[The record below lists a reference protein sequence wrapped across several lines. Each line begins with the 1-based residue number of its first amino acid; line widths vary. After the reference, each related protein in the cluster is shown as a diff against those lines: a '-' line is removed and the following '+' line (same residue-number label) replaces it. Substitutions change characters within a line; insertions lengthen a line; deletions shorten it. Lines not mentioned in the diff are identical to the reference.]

1 MLSGI
6 YPLHRV
12 ATAAVVLVIAGWL
25 ARSHSTDGDAVA
37 DNPQTAQESS
47 EGSVVRSARPLMGTT
62 FNLSVWA
69 ASGQQPEAS
78 EAIQHALDLVAS
90 LEEKISSWNFRS
102 ETSAVNRS
110 AGREATGIGPELHHL
125 LDASLT
131 WARRTDGAFDI
142 TGGPLFDRWKRAR
155 EEGILPTE
163 AEIRSCLERTGYDH
177 VILEGSMVRLAKRGM
192 QIGFGAI
199 GKGFAADRAGE
210 LLRQRGFENFIIDA
224 GGDVLISGSRGGTP
238 WQVAIRHPRRGGLLA
253 IFGAAD
259 CAIATSGDYEQFSVI
274 DDVRYAHILDPRT
287 GWPARKLASVTVI
300 TRRGID
306 ADALATALFVLGP
319 EKGLAFVESLKD
331 TETLMVLEDFTTRS
345 SGGLLLNNGRLEVV
359 P

>member
-1 MLSGI
+1 
-6 YPLHRV
+6 
-12 ATAAVVLVIAGWL
+12 
-25 ARSHSTDGDAVA
+25 
-37 DNPQTAQESS
+37 
-47 EGSVVRSARPLMGTT
+47 MGTT

-90 LEEKISSWNFRS
+90 LEEKISSWNPKS
-102 ETSAVNRS
+102 ETSAINRS

-163 AEIRSCLERTGYDH
+163 AEIRSCLELTGHDC
-177 VILEGSMVRLAKRGM
+177 VILDESTVRLAKPGM

-199 GKGFAADRAGE
+199 GKGVAADRAAA
-210 LLRQRGFENFIIDA
+210 LLRQRGFDNFIIDA
-224 GGDVLISGSRGGTP
+224 GGDVLVRGSRGSGF
-238 WQVAIRHPRRGGLLA
+238 LA
-253 IFGAAD
+253 VYGASD
-259 CAIATSGDYEQFSVI
+259 RAIATSGDYEQFSVI

-287 GWPARKLASVTVI
+287 GWPARELASVTVI
-300 TRRGID
+300 TQRGID
-306 ADALATALFVLGP
+306 ADALATALFVMGP
-319 EKGLAFVESLKD
+319 KKGLAFVESLND
-331 TETLMVLEDFTTRS
+331 TEALMVLDDGTTRLS
-345 SGGLLLNNGRLEVV
+345 PGLHFNKGRLEVV